1 MWRGFPDSPA
11 CKLEWSPVKVET
23 VGGGWGLG
31 MTHTSRH
38 GIFSSKIFIVSYK
51 QSISAQQQRQQP
63 STQTKTQTF
72 ICSMF
77 CRYKVRGAAR
87 WLPEK
92 ERKVPIAH
100 FRCSHC
106 VEGGESGQRCRD
118 LVTEFRWKMD
128 IGQSGDTEDQ
138 RNTWG
143 QRRQW
148 LLFSHLQLNCL
159 CWIVIMP

>member
-1 MWRGFPDSPA
+1 MWNCGFPDSPA
-11 CKLEWSPVKVET
+11 WKLEWSPVKVET
-23 VGGGWGLG
+23 VGGGCWGLG
-31 MTHTSRH
+31 MTHVSRH

-51 QSISAQQQRQQP
+51 QSISAQQRQP
-63 STQTKTQTF
+63 NTQTF
-72 ICSMF
+72 ICSVF

-100 FRCSHC
+100 FRCSPC

-138 RNTWG
+138 RNTWDSG
-143 QRRQW
+143 DYDCCS
-148 LLFSHLQLNCL
+148 LISSL
-159 CWIVIMP
+159 IVYVGL